1 MSYKIGMMTSEGVK
15 TLEYFDSY
23 SEAELK
29 FDDYCELY
37 PNAWIEILNEATE
50 LV

>member
-1 MSYKIGMMTSEGVK
+1 MSYKIGMITPEGIQ

-23 SEAELK
+23 SEAEMKIDEYLN
-29 FDDYCELY
+29 LY
-37 PNAWIEILNEATE
+37 PNAWIEILNEATD